1 MNTLLVLST
10 AAQSPKAI
18 DTALNRAAEKG
29 GKLIVLFVAD
39 IELTA
44 SIFDRLEGT
53 TMVGEG
59 PGQAVQ
65 EALIEEYKRQGKQQL
80 EAIKQRAAAQGT
92 ETETIF
98 KMGGFAD
105 ECIGTIRDHQIDTAV
120 LTRTRRSQ
128 LSRFIFGSPI
138 KKIQD
143 NVECNFE
150 IVDLD

>member
-1 MNTLLVLST
+1 
-10 AAQSPKAI
+10 
-18 DTALNRAAEKG
+18 
-29 GKLIVLFVAD
+29 
-39 IELTA
+39 
-44 SIFDRLEGT
+44 
-53 TMVGEG
+53 MVGEG

-98 KMGGFAD
+98 KMGCFAD